1 MGLDGDSQLEFVF
14 GGDIEYSNKV
24 SYYLTNITNTSP
36 NFSDYTLGFNSDL
49 FKEILNVNKDID
61 EAYLSINLDGLM
73 KLEFKSNNIKSVY
86 YLVKKDI

>member
-1 MGLDGDSQLEFVF
+1 MGLDGDSQLEFIF

-24 SYYLTNITNTSP
+24 SYYLTNIKVTSTILD
-36 NFSDYTLGFNSDL
+36 FTLGFNSDL
-49 FKEILNVNKDID
+49 FKEILTANKDID
-61 EAYLSINLDGLM
+61 EANLSINLDGLM